1 MFSLLLFALASLVG
15 AHVGTASSA
24 VGLKLFTI
32 ISRIKRY
39 ETITKKKKEKHK
51 KMLLLAKNKLNTIKV
66 FAFKALN
73 NLHLIMM
80 IFFK

>member
-24 VGLKLFTI
+24 VGLNLFTI

-51 KMLLLAKNKLNTIKV
+51 KNVVVSKK
-66 FAFKALN
+66 
-73 NLHLIMM
+73 
-80 IFFK
+80 